1 MIAYQKKLLSLQK
14 PEKKKLIKE
23 ARLDIEMEKQRLKI
37 VRSFCIAKQMYDH
50 EHINH
55 MRRNKSMHDGMQAL
69 KALLHNNVHVDFD
82 ENNKSLEVGAKF
94 LEVSE

>member
-1 MIAYQKKLLSLQK
+1 
-14 PEKKKLIKE
+14 
-23 ARLDIEMEKQRLKI
+23 
-37 VRSFCIAKQMYDH
+37 
-50 EHINH
+50 
-55 MRRNKSMHDGMQAL
+55 MHDGMQAL